1 MKVLVTGAAGE
12 LGSVVC
18 QELVQRGHEVLATD
32 QRFVDGLPAALRLAD
47 LRLRFAVYPLL
58 EGKDA
63 VVHLGNHPS
72 LNAGPSPQ
80 AVLADNVA
88 INANVFRATA
98 ELGVARIVFASSLQV
113 MVRLEDGRSTEAPYT
128 LPYFPL
134 DGQAPPNPGWN
145 LYGLSKELGERMLQ
159 VLAERWPEL
168 CCTALRF
175 PRLANESFLK
185 RIKQRQAPSALKWGE
200 GLTYLEY
207 PDAATLVALVLE
219 RQRPGYHQYFPA
231 QALRIDGY
239 SAAATLAAFFPA
251 TPLRRPL
258 PEIESL
264 VDLDALEAEIGFRP
278 SPPLTVELE
287 QTSGSP

>member
-1 MKVLVTGAAGE
+1 VKVLVTGAAGE

-32 QRFVDGLPAALRLAD
+32 KRFIGGLPAPLRLAD
-47 LRLRFAVYPLL
+47 LRLAFALYPLL

-63 VVHLGNHPS
+63 VVHLANHSS
-72 LNAGPSPQ
+72 LTADPSPQ

-88 INANVFRATA
+88 MNANVFRAAA
-98 ELGVARIVFASSLQV
+98 ELGVARMVFASSLQV
-113 MVRLEDGRSTEAPYT
+113 MVRLEDGLPTEAPYT

-134 DGQAPPNPGWN
+134 DGQAPPNPGSN
-145 LYGLSKELGERMLQ
+145 FYGLSKEFGERMLQ
-159 VLAERWPEL
+159 VLVDRWPEL

-175 PRLANESFLK
+175 PELVNESFL
-185 RIKQRQAPSALKWGE
+185 RHIKQRQTRTALNWGE
-200 GLTYLEY
+200 GLTYLEF
-207 PDAATLVALVLE
+207 PDAAALVALVLE

-231 QALRIDGY
+231 QTLRIAGY
-239 SAAATLAAFFPA
+239 SVAATLAAFFPT

-258 PEIESL
+258 ADIESL
-264 VDLDALEAEIGFRP
+264 VDLAALEAEVGFRP